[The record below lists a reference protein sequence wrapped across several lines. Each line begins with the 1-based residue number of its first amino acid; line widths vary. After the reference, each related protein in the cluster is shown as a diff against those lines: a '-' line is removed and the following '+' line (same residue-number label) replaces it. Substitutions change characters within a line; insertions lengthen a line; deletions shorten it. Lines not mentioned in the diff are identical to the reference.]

1 MPKKHDFIERLA
13 LSVLLWGAG
22 GVFVRVCAQ
31 QDAMYQQYWST
42 ETQWCP
48 AAVGRTPQ
56 MSINAAMQTHAVDF
70 EDAGM
75 TMFAGADM
83 AFLMGKTRHGAGV
96 YFFNDTFG
104 LFSQMAFAGQY
115 AYHTKMW
122 GGTFSMG
129 VEAQLLSDAIKGS
142 KADLADG
149 GDPAFP
155 TTDLTGTGFDLGA
168 GFYYQ
173 RKAWGIGLSGKN
185 LLAPTIMMGETNK
198 FNRKRLFNLASSY
211 NIKLK
216 SPLYT
221 VTPSVMFRTDL
232 ADYRADVTCR
242 VQYEYEKRR
251 MYGGVNYSPQH
262 SVGLF
267 FGGTLQGID
276 LCYSFEANTQGIGMI
291 YGQHE
296 ITLAYRMDLDL
307 GKKGRNLHKSVR
319 WL

>member
-1 MPKKHDFIERLA
+1 MHLCNDSIQRLA

-22 GVFVRVCAQ
+22 GAAVCVYAQ
-31 QDAMYQQYWST
+31 QDAQYMQYWKT

-48 AAVGRTPQ
+48 AAVGRTPE
-56 MSINAAMQTHAVDF
+56 MAVNAAVQSHAIDF
-70 EDAGM
+70 ENAGM

-83 AFLMGKTRHGAGV
+83 AFQLGKSRHGVGA
-96 YFFNDTFG
+96 YFYNDTFG
-104 LFSQMAFAGQY
+104 LFSQMTFAAQY
-115 AYHTKMW
+115 AYHFKMA
-122 GGTFSMG
+122 GGVFSIG
-129 VEAQLLSDAIKGS
+129 ADAQLLSDGIKGS
-142 KADLADG
+142 KAELGDG
-149 GDPAFP
+149 SDPAFP
-155 TTDLTGTGFDLGA
+155 TTDLTGTGFDVSA
-168 GFYYQ
+168 GLYYQ
-173 RKAWGIGLSGKN
+173 RKNLGIGLSARN
-185 LLAPTIMMGETNK
+185 LLGTTVMMGETNE
-198 FNRKRLFNLASSY
+198 FHRKRQFNLSSSY
-211 NIKLK
+211 NIRLK

-242 VQYEYEKRR
+242 VQYQYEGRR
-251 MYGGVNYSPQH
+251 MYGGVNYAPLH

-267 FGGTLQGID
+267 FGGTIQGMD

-296 ITLAYRMDLDL
+296 VTLAYRMPVEL

>member
-1 MPKKHDFIERLA
+1 M
-13 LSVLLWGAG
+13 GG
-22 GVFVRVCAQ
+22 GVMRMYAQ
-31 QDAMYQQYWST
+31 QDGQYMQYWQT

-56 MSINAAMQTHAVDF
+56 MSVNAAVQTHAIDF

-75 TMFAGADM
+75 TMFAGADI
-83 AFLMGKTRHGAGV
+83 ALQMGKTRHGVGA
-96 YFFNDTFG
+96 YFYNDTFG
-104 LFSQMAFAGQY
+104 LFSQMNFTGQY
-115 AYHTKMW
+115 AYHFKMA
-122 GGTFSMG
+122 GGTFSIG
-129 VEAQLLSDAIKGS
+129 AEAQLLSDEIKGS
-142 KADLADG
+142 KAELSDG
-149 GDPAFP
+149 NDPAFP
-155 TTDLTGTGFDLGA
+155 TTDLTGTGFDLSG
-168 GFYYQ
+168 GLYYQ
-173 RKAWGIGLSGKN
+173 RKAWSIGLSARN
-185 LLAPTIMMGETNK
+185 LLAPEVTMGETNK
-198 FNRKRLFNLASSY
+198 FQRKRQFNLASAY

-216 SPLYT
+216 SPLYSIR
-221 VTPSVMFRTDL
+221 PSVMFRTDL

-251 MYGGVNYSPQH
+251 MYAGVNYAPMR

-267 FGGTLQGID
+267 FGGTLQGMD

>member
-1 MPKKHDFIERLA
+1 MSRCNGLIRRLA

-22 GVFVRVCAQ
+22 GGLVRMYAQ
-31 QDAMYQQYWST
+31 QDAIYQQYWNS

-56 MSINAAMQTHAVDF
+56 MEVKAAVQTHAIDF
-70 EDAGM
+70 EQSGM

-83 AFLMGKTRHGAGV
+83 AFAMGKSRHGAGV
-96 YFFNDTFG
+96 YFYNDTFG

-115 AYHTKMW
+115 AYHFKMM

-129 VEAQLLSDAIKGS
+129 FEAQLLSDEIKGS
-142 KADLADG
+142 KAELADG
-149 GDPAFP
+149 NDPAFP
-155 TTDLTGTGFDLGA
+155 TSDLTGTGFDLGL
-168 GFYYQ
+168 GLYYQ
-173 RKAWGIGLSGKN
+173 RKALGLGLSVKN
-185 LLAPTIMMGETNK
+185 ALAPTVKMGETNE
-198 FNRKRLFNLASSY
+198 FRRKRLFNLSSAY

-232 ADYRADVTCR
+232 AEYRADLTCR
-242 VQYEYEKRR
+242 VQYEYEGRR
-251 MYGGVNYSPQH
+251 MYAGANYAPLH
-262 SVGLF
+262 SVALF
-267 FGGTLQGID
+267 VGGTLKGMD
-276 LCYSFEANTQGIGMI
+276 LCYSFEANTEGIGMI

-296 ITLAYRMDLDL
+296 VTLTYCLPLDL

>member
-1 MPKKHDFIERLA
+1 MVLRLA

-22 GVFVRVCAQ
+22 GVIVRTYAQ
-31 QDAMYQQYWST
+31 QDAQFQQYWQT

-56 MSINAAMQTHAVDF
+56 MSVTAAFQNHALDF
-70 EDAGM
+70 ENAGM
-75 TMFAGADM
+75 TMYAGADM
-83 AFLMGKTRHGAGV
+83 AFQVGKSRHGVGA

-104 LFSQMAFAGQY
+104 LFAQMAFAGQY
-115 AYHTKMW
+115 AYHFKM
-122 GGTFSMG
+122 GGGVFSIG
-129 VEAQLLSDAIKGS
+129 AEAQLLSDELKGS
-142 KADLADG
+142 KAELIDG
-149 GDPAFP
+149 NDPAFP
-155 TTDLTGTGFDLGA
+155 TTDLTGTGFDMGMGL
-168 GFYYQ
+168 YYQ
-173 RKAWGIGLSGKN
+173 RKALGIGLSVKN
-185 LLAPTIMMGETNK
+185 VLGTTVMMGETNEFHK
-198 FNRKRLFNLASSY
+198 KRQYNLSSTY

-232 ADYRADVTCR
+232 ADYRADLTCR

-251 MYGGVNYSPQH
+251 MYGGVNYAPMR
-262 SVGLF
+262 SVALF
-267 FGGTLQGID
+267 FGGTLHGMD

-296 ITLAYRMDLDL
+296 VTLVYRMDLDL